1 MPSIQPRP
9 IALLT
14 RTLRLF
20 RSAPLLTRT
29 LRLCE
34 TTLPPQPPNKQRL
47 FTYTLRLC
55 GLLSALF
62 FLPAC
67 EQFPWTQQNQQN
79 ERFLRHQEGLQSYK
93 EGRFIEA
100 QRLFLDLQSKQPESR
115 LLMFNLGAVYL
126 QIAKQEKKAEA
137 RQPLLEKSE
146 KMLKAALDKSS
157 ADIRQKAHYN
167 LGLLYTEKKQYEE
180 ALFHFS
186 SANQLARKILKQP
199 DADAEKN
206 QEILSMLLRQRKR
219 EQQKLSSSRVFRYEE
234 KVFTLRA
241 KQPTTDPHLHIA
253 LQGVFVHETTQTRV
267 ILSGYPTSEQQWQ
280 LRFVPVH
287 SGKWRYTIQT
297 IQQKRPDG
305 STTRLDTSLHDQGLF
320 QVLPSARPGQLIV
333 ATDNPARFAWKKPEE
348 AKDLTKKKKTAPST
362 NNPNPSAS
370 PNSPKPPTPNKD
382 AASGKEADK
391 KQPQIAK
398 DERILVWRG
407 LAVENLFS
415 PTLQDKDFDAH
426 LRLFEALQ
434 LNGILLSIDI
444 DNLFVVSQ
452 GQVRPEQAA
461 WQRLQKRLTEMQK
474 NPIHTWAFVFN
485 LRTRHAH
492 SSAIWSA
499 ILSHTHARLAHTHAI
514 WSLRDLPPSL
524 QTQTHAWLVTHD
536 PYAQPIA
543 WPRFPKELLSKLI
556 ALHTP
561 KAPTTRTSPQPNR
574 TTSPLTQP
582 SPQPNSTKDPK
593 SPTQPR
599 LRDVLHTHEQ
609 GEMAMMMRPQ
619 VMTPWLAELP
629 IHEKLDPKA
638 FLQTWWR
645 RYLTGIHITL
655 RFPRPLH
662 KNEIDTLHTW
672 LQKAATQ
679 EELPPH
685 PDASTASATSKPTA
699 QASTASATSKP
710 TAQASTASA
719 TSKPTAQASTA
730 SAASKPTA
738 QASTASATSKPV
750 SQPVFAKGDLS
761 RPFLHAHLLRMRW
774 ERFLAT
780 IDLHE
785 YLRPDPISVRVPDYA
800 ALAKRPPQQINASSI
815 PWRTVP
821 MYGYVA
827 TNGLTTLYMPPPQ
840 RTEKPPKIQWKQYK
854 LDLDFVWYNAQTGK
868 FLETQKLRQVTG
880 LEITHPKEEAHIAK
894 VMIADHPAHTAY
906 TVHLPHK
913 PLHLESPTPLHLQ
926 AWEIVITPPKRPAF
940 RVPFLR
946 TSHGW
951 EARFRPDQ
959 PGLWTFQIH
968 HQNKPPQGDL
978 GLISR
983 LKVMPSPLPAAISPH
998 PKAPRFLVAG
1008 EAPFFFYARREDAL
1022 LTRPESLAAFKQRIQ
1037 QIRQSD
1043 PALTVVITQLPSFAW
1058 SPASTDR
1065 ALSQTAPSLSLKPR
1079 HRPTSAPTSTP
1090 PSPILASSPE
1100 LLRQLDQIEA
1110 KIEILHKAG
1119 LHVALQIDRRRWS
1132 AWNPLERIQRAIY
1145 LIDRLHPIAPLLWVA
1160 DLSGKDDTQKH
1171 RWFPQMLQTW
1181 TMLRL
1186 IDPQA
1191 LQAYQKDPKK
1201 AQPPPLLA
1209 APPLSLAY
1217 LGKPQSTARLEQAEK
1232 SFAMLWLET
1241 QALER
1246 EIRDFKLLERKR
1258 PIVLSWADLPKKADD
1273 LSPADPK
1280 SPNPPKISLR
1290 WAAFLWRSHL
1300 LGFHHTGP
1308 SLPTRWPESTPAPAS
1323 PEQVPL
1329 AQRIPLL
1336 MRGFFQSFDWTQLQP
1351 AMHSLR
1357 LREHQAFGAETPAPR
1372 QAQQPHHAV
1381 VWVRDSVRGK
1391 LEFERLKDLSKHRY
1405 TWLDPIRGQQPIQPQ
1420 LLPPAPKRGQPETFQ
1435 LPFRPAVLYLFRR
1448 PPQKGDK
1455 KQQPQPQPS
1464 PKQDRVSQRQQIR
1477 NRLKRLQ
1484 EDRRDLLRKMLQ
1496 KQKPT
1501 SLSDKRG

>member
-9 IALLT
+9 IALFT
-14 RTLRLF
+14 R
-20 RSAPLLTRT
+20 
-29 LRLCE
+29 
-34 TTLPPQPPNKQRL
+34 
-47 FTYTLRLC
+47 TLRLC
-55 GLLSALF
+55 GLLSAVF
-62 FLPAC
+62 FLSAC
-67 EQFPWTQQNQQN
+67 EQLPWTQQNQQN

-93 EGRFIEA
+93 EARFLDA
-100 QRLFLDLQSKQPESR
+100 QRIFLDLQSKQPESR

-157 ADIRQKAHYN
+157 ASIRQKAHYN

-186 SANQLARKILKQP
+186 NANQLARKTLKEP

-206 QEILSMLLRQRKR
+206 QELLSMLLRQRKR

-234 KVFTLRA
+234 KVFRLHA
-241 KQPTTDPHLHIA
+241 KQPTADPHHHLA

-333 ATDNPARFAWKKPEE
+333 STDNPARFAWKKPEE
-348 AKDLTKKKKTAPST
+348 AKDLTKKKKNTPSP
-362 NNPNPSAS
+362 NNPKPSAS
-370 PNSPKPPTPNKD
+370 SNTPKPPSPNKE

-415 PTLQDKDFDAH
+415 ATLQDKDFDAH

-434 LNGILLSIDI
+434 LNGILLSIDL
-444 DNLFVVSQ
+444 DNLFVISQ
-452 GQVRPEQAA
+452 GQARPEQAA

-474 NPIHTWAFVFN
+474 NPLHTWAFILN

-492 SSAIWSA
+492 PSAIWSA

-514 WSLRDLPPSL
+514 WSLRDLPSTL
-524 QTQTHAWLVTHD
+524 QTQTHAWLVAHD

-556 ALHTP
+556 ALHAT
-561 KAPTTRTSPQPNR
+561 KAPTTR
-574 TTSPLTQP
+574 P
-582 SPQPNSTKDPK
+582 SPQTNNTKDPK
-593 SPTQPR
+593 PSNKPR
-599 LRDVLHTHEQ
+599 LRDVLHTYEQ
-609 GEMAMMMRPQ
+609 DEMAMMMRPE
-619 VMTPWLAELP
+619 VMTPWLVELP

-645 RYLTGIHITL
+645 RYLTGIHTTL
-655 RFPRPLH
+655 RFPRPLR

-672 LQKAATQ
+672 LQKAASQ

-685 PDASTASATSKPTA
+685 PDASAPTSRPAAQTSAASAVSKTTSQTSAASATSKPTA
-699 QASTASATSKP
+699 QTSAS
-710 TAQASTASA
+710 
-719 TSKPTAQASTA
+719 
-730 SAASKPTA
+730 
-738 QASTASATSKPV
+738 SATSKPV
-750 SQPVFAKGDLS
+750 SQPVFAKDDLS
-761 RPFLHAHLLRMRW
+761 RPFLHAHILRMRW

-785 YLRPDPISVRVPDYA
+785 YLRPDPIPARVPDYA
-800 ALAKRPPQQINASSI
+800 ALAKRPPQQINAQSI

-913 PLHLESPTPLHLQ
+913 STYLESPTPLHLQ
-926 AWEIVITPPKRPAF
+926 AWEIAITPPKRPTF

-951 EARFRPDQ
+951 VARFRPDQ

-968 HQNKPPQGDL
+968 HQNKPPKGDL

-983 LKVMPSPLPAAISPH
+983 LKVMPSTLPAAISAH

-1008 EAPFFFYARREDAL
+1008 DAPFFFYARREDAL

-1037 QIRQSD
+1037 QLRQSD
-1043 PALTVVITQLPSFAW
+1043 PALTVVITRLPSFAW
-1058 SPASTDR
+1058 SPASTARD
-1065 ALSQTAPSLSLKPR
+1065 LGAPSLSLKPR
-1079 HRPTSAPTSTP
+1079 HRPTSAPS
-1090 PSPILASSPE
+1090 SPMLASSPE
-1100 LLRQLDQIEA
+1100 LLRQFDQIEA

-1119 LHVALQIDRRRWS
+1119 FHVALQIDRSRWS
-1132 AWNPLERIQRAIY
+1132 AWNPLERIQRALY
-1145 LIDRLHPIAPLLWVA
+1145 LIDRLHPIAPLLWIA
-1160 DLSGKDDTQKH
+1160 DLSGKDDTRKH

-1191 LQAYQKDPKK
+1191 LQTYQKDPKK
-1201 AQPPPLLA
+1201 NQPPQLLA
-1209 APPLSLAY
+1209 PPPLSLAY
-1217 LGKPQSTARLEQAEK
+1217 LGKPQSTARLEEAEK

-1241 QALER
+1241 QTLER
-1246 EIRDFKLLERKR
+1246 EIKDFKLLERKR

-1273 LSPADPK
+1273 LSPTDPK
-1280 SPNPPKISLR
+1280 SPTPPKISLR
-1290 WAAFLWRSHL
+1290 WAAFLWHSHL

-1308 SLPTRWPESTPAPAS
+1308 SIPTRWPSNAPAPAS

-1336 MRGFFQSFDWTQLQP
+1336 LRGFFQSFDWTQLQP

-1405 TWLDPIRGQQPIQPQ
+1405 TWLDPISGQQPIQPQ
-1420 LLPPAPKRGQPETFQ
+1420 LLPPAPKPGQPETFQ

-1455 KQQPQPQPS
+1455 KQQPQPQPN

-1496 KQKPT
+1496 RQKPA